1 MNTTEL
7 VVEITPEKNS
17 GPYGICTHDLC
28 TDIAEVMGVNPVRT
42 WIFFSGLISTTISV
56 VFIAADLLYSF
67 LHRSAYIWFSYI
79 YKLVIILKL
88 NKRV

>member
-28 TDIAEVMGVNPVRT
+28 TDIAKVMGVNPVRT
-42 WIFFSGLISTTISV
+42 WIFFQVL
-56 VFIAADLLYSF
+56 FQLLSQ
-67 LHRSAYIWFSYI
+67 
-79 YKLVIILKL
+79 
-88 NKRV
+88 